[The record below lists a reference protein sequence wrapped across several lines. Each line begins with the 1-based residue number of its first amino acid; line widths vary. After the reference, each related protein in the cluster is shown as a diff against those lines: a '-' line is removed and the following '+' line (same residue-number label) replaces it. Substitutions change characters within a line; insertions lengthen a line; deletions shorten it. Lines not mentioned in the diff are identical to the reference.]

1 MKHVYTSI
9 DIGTDTIKVAVCE
22 LFNNKLN
29 LLAASS
35 VKSEGIKKG
44 LIVNPEL
51 AKEKIE
57 QAINEVEEMLGI
69 NIKKVLVSIPSHN
82 ADFKLVNGKTTINED
97 VGILGRDISRVL
109 ENSIT
114 NAEIGNNEVVNVLPI
129 DFGIDE
135 QKGVVDPKGKSGKI
149 LTSRAVLCTVPKK
162 NLYSVVSLLENLGL
176 EVVDVSLNS
185 VGDINIFKNKNTEN
199 KVGAIINIGY
209 DTTEVSIYN
218 KGIIIKSS
226 ILDLG
231 SVNIDNDISY
241 IYKISNN
248 ESTKLKEKFA
258 LAHKR
263 YANKNDFYEM
273 NNKLG
278 EKISINQFELS
289 EVVMSRIE
297 EILVLARKEI
307 NLLTNREVDYII
319 ITGGTSSMDN
329 FQVVT
334 EEVLGNNASI
344 GNIRIL
350 GVRNNKYSSAIGNI
364 INFINGLKL
373 KNMDY
378 SMIDDEEFEEFK
390 QNKNN
395 IMNVINE
402 TMLGKV
408 FGYFF
413 ND

>member
-22 LFNNKLN
+22 VFNNKLN

-44 LIVNPEL
+44 LIVNEEL

-57 QAINEVEEMLGI
+57 QALSEVEDMLGI
-69 NIKKVLVSIPSHN
+69 NIKKIIVSIPSYD
-82 ADFKLVNGKTTINED
+82 ASFTLVNGKTSINED
-97 VGILGRDISRVL
+97 IGVLGKDISRVL
-109 ENSIT
+109 ENGVK
-114 NAEIGNNEVVNVLPI
+114 NADIGSYEVVNILPI
-129 DFGIDE
+129 DFGLDLE
-135 QKGVVDPKGKSGKI
+135 KGIIDPKGKSGKI
-149 LTSRAVLCTVPKK
+149 LTSRSVLVTVPKK
-162 NLYSVVSLLENLGL
+162 NIYSIINLLENLGL
-176 EVVDVSLNS
+176 EVVDISINP
-185 VGDINIFKNKNTEN
+185 VGDINIFKNKDTET

-209 DTTEVSIYN
+209 DTTNVSIYN
-218 KGIIIKSS
+218 KGIIIKNS
-226 ILDLG
+226 ILELG
-231 SVNIDNDISY
+231 SRNIDNDISY
-241 IYKISNN
+241 IYKVSN
-248 ESTKLKEKFA
+248 SDSIKLKEKFA

-263 YANKNDFYEM
+263 YAGKNNFYEIT
-273 NNKLG
+273 NKLG
-278 EKISINQFELS
+278 EKIKINQFELS

-307 NLLTNREVDYII
+307 NLLTKREVDYII

-334 EEVLGNNASI
+334 EDVLGNNASI

-350 GVRNNKYSSAIGNI
+350 GVRNNKYSCVVGNI
-364 INFINGLKL
+364 INFINNLKL
-373 KNMDY
+373 KNIDY
-378 SMIDDEEFEEFK
+378 TMIEELEDFK
-390 QNKNN
+390 PNKNN

>member
-22 LFNNKLN
+22 VFNNKLN

-44 LIVNPEL
+44 LIVNEEL

-57 QAINEVEEMLGI
+57 QALSEVEDMLGI
-69 NIKKVLVSIPSHN
+69 NIKKIIVSIPSYD
-82 ADFKLVNGKTTINED
+82 ASFTLVNGKTSINED
-97 VGILGRDISRVL
+97 IGVLGKDISRVL
-109 ENSIT
+109 ENGVK
-114 NAEIGNNEVVNVLPI
+114 NADIGSYEVVNILPI
-129 DFGIDE
+129 DFGLDLE
-135 QKGVVDPKGKSGKI
+135 KGIIDPKGKSGKI
-149 LTSRAVLCTVPKK
+149 LTSRSVLVTVPKK
-162 NLYSVVSLLENLGL
+162 NIYSIINLLENLGL
-176 EVVDVSLNS
+176 EVVDISINP
-185 VGDINIFKNKNTEN
+185 VGDINIFKNKDTET

-209 DTTEVSIYN
+209 DTTNVSIYN
-218 KGIIIKSS
+218 KGIIIKNS
-226 ILDLG
+226 ILELG
-231 SVNIDNDISY
+231 SRNIDNDISY
-241 IYKISNN
+241 IYKVSN
-248 ESTKLKEKFA
+248 SDSIKLKEKFA

-263 YANKNDFYEM
+263 YAGKNNFYEIT
-273 NNKLG
+273 NKLG
-278 EKISINQFELS
+278 EKIKINQFELS

-307 NLLTNREVDYII
+307 NLLTKREVDYII

-334 EEVLGNNASI
+334 EEILGNNASI

-350 GVRNNKYSSAIGNI
+350 GVRNNKYSCVVGNI
-364 INFINGLKL
+364 INFINNLKL
-373 KNMDY
+373 KNIDY
-378 SMIDDEEFEEFK
+378 TMIEELEDFK
-390 QNKNN
+390 PNKNN

>member
-44 LIVNPEL
+44 LIVNEEL

-57 QAINEVEEMLGI
+57 QALSEVEDMLGI
-69 NIKKVLVSIPSHN
+69 NVKKIIVSIPCYN
-82 ADFKLVNGKTTINED
+82 ASFTLVNGKTSINED
-97 VGILGRDISRVL
+97 VGVLGKDISRVL
-109 ENSIT
+109 ENGIK
-114 NAEIGNNEVVNVLPI
+114 NADIGNNEVVNILPI
-129 DFGIDE
+129 DFGLDLE
-135 QKGVVDPKGKSGKI
+135 KGIIDPKGKSGKI
-149 LTSRAVLCTVPKK
+149 LTSRSVLVTVPKK
-162 NLYSVVSLLENLGL
+162 NIYSIINLLENLGL
-176 EVVDVSLNS
+176 EVVDISINP
-185 VGDINIFKNKNTEN
+185 VGDINIFKNKDTET

-209 DTTEVSIYN
+209 DTTNVSIYN
-218 KGIIIKSS
+218 KGIIIKNS
-226 ILDLG
+226 ILELG
-231 SVNIDNDISY
+231 SRNIDNDISY
-241 IYKISNN
+241 IYKVSN
-248 ESTKLKEKFA
+248 SDSIKLKEKFA

-263 YANKNDFYEM
+263 YAGKNNFYEIT
-273 NNKLG
+273 NKLG
-278 EKISINQFELS
+278 EKIKINQFELS

-307 NLLTNREVDYII
+307 NLLTKREVDYII

-329 FQVVT
+329 FQVVA

-350 GVRNNKYSSAIGNI
+350 GIRNNKYSCVVGNI
-364 INFINGLKL
+364 INFINNLKL
-373 KNMDY
+373 KNIDY
-378 SMIDDEEFEEFK
+378 TMVEELEDFK

>member
-22 LFNNKLN
+22 VFNNKLN

-44 LIVNPEL
+44 LIVNEEL

-57 QAINEVEEMLGI
+57 QALSEVEDMLGI
-69 NIKKVLVSIPSHN
+69 NIKKIIVSIPSYD
-82 ADFKLVNGKTTINED
+82 ASFTLVNGKTSINED
-97 VGILGRDISRVL
+97 IGVLGKDISRVL
-109 ENSIT
+109 ENGVK
-114 NAEIGNNEVVNVLPI
+114 NADIGSYEVVNILPI
-129 DFGIDE
+129 DFGLDLE
-135 QKGVVDPKGKSGKI
+135 KGIIDPKGKSGKI
-149 LTSRAVLCTVPKK
+149 LTSRSVLVTVPKK
-162 NLYSVVSLLENLGL
+162 NIYSIINLLENLGL
-176 EVVDVSLNS
+176 EVVDISINP
-185 VGDINIFKNKNTEN
+185 VGDINIFKNKDTET

-209 DTTEVSIYN
+209 DTTNVSIYN
-218 KGIIIKSS
+218 KGIIIKNS
-226 ILDLG
+226 ILELG
-231 SVNIDNDISY
+231 SRNIDNDISY
-241 IYKISNN
+241 IYKVSN
-248 ESTKLKEKFA
+248 SDSIKLKEKFA

-263 YANKNDFYEM
+263 YAGKNNFYEIT
-273 NNKLG
+273 NKLG
-278 EKISINQFELS
+278 EKIKINQFELS

-307 NLLTNREVDYII
+307 NLLTKREVDYII

-350 GVRNNKYSSAIGNI
+350 GVRNNKYSCVVGNI
-364 INFINGLKL
+364 INFINNLKL
-373 KNMDY
+373 KNIDY
-378 SMIDDEEFEEFK
+378 TMIEELEDFK
-390 QNKNN
+390 PNKNN